1 MSRSISRRKPINSKC
16 FERDA
21 REIFNAGHDVKLPPP
36 VLYQSFLQAR
46 DVTPLPPVYRR
57 CPPFLLSQRVP
68 MHWRRDFADAIRS
81 TTTTT
86 TTTNGTSC
94 MKKVQ
99 GTKPRGSVISSRKA
113 KKKRDVDALPRSP
126 SQRNSCWYRAKKLT
140 FTHYTLSLSV
150 FLSSR
155 WNLHGMVE
163 SNKIVRIKN
172 HRLA

>member
-1 MSRSISRRKPINSKC
+1 MFRARRERNIQCWPRCKIASPGALSK
-16 FERDA
+16 FFA
-21 REIFNAGHDVKLPPP
+21 R
-36 VLYQSFLQAR
+36 AR
-46 DVTPLPPVYRR
+46 CHPPLPPVYRR

-86 TTTNGTSC
+86 TNGTSC
-94 MKKVQ
+94 MKKVR

-140 FTHYTLSLSV
+140 FTHYTLSLCLSV
-150 FLSSR
+150 FALKFTR
-155 WNLHGMVE
+155 YGR
-163 SNKIVRIKN
+163 KQ
-172 HRLA
+172 